1 MRLAAV
7 GIGTLIMLSG
17 WVPSG
22 LLAGC
27 AAEPSPT
34 VLETSTPSPTATL
47 QTPASSPRSSG
58 QPTTQST
65 SNPRRTSVTVVMNGD
80 LLWHNTLWY
89 GAREDAQ
96 RRGRGGY
103 DFAPLL
109 AGMKPVIASA
119 DLAICH
125 QEVPLAKP
133 GGPYRNFPL
142 FAVPP
147 QVVNA
152 IAATGYDV
160 CTTASNHAVDQ
171 GFAGLKR
178 TLDEL
183 DRAKI
188 AHVGTARD
196 EIEAERPT
204 IFTTRQGVKIA
215 IIAATSSLN
224 GLPMPRGRPWA
235 VQRLSTRNL
244 VGQAHRAR
252 VAGADIVI
260 AAVHVGT
267 EYSTSENAQQVALAR
282 ALTASPDIDL
292 VYMHHAHVV
301 QPWTTVNQKWVLYGL
316 GNTVAQHATNTPRGY
331 EGATGRFTFT
341 RGANGRF
348 TVGKAE
354 YIPTLVTRYRPG
366 RPARL
371 YQISTTLKTAK
382 GSFRDRLL
390 DAQRRTSAV
399 IMRKHPQGLTRG

>member
-7 GIGTLIMLSG
+7 GIGTLIMLLG
-17 WVPSG
+17 CVTGG

-27 AAEPSPT
+27 AAEPSSTALKTP
-34 VLETSTPSPTATL
+34 TPSPAATL
-47 QTPASSPRSSG
+47 QPPAPSPRS
-58 QPTTQST
+58 TTQST
-65 SNPRRTSVTVVMNGD
+65 SSTRRTSVTVVMNGD

-96 RRGRGGY
+96 RRGHGGY

-109 AGMKPVIASA
+109 AGMKPIIASA

-125 QEVPLAKP
+125 EEVPLAEP

-147 QVVNA
+147 HVVSA

-188 AHVGTARD
+188 AHVGTARNKT
-196 EIEAERPT
+196 EAERPT

-224 GLPMPRGRPWA
+224 GLPMPRGKPWA
-235 VQRLSTRNL
+235 VQLTTRNL

-282 ALTASPDIDL
+282 NLTASPDVDL

-301 QPWTTVNQKWVLYGL
+301 QPWTKVNQKWVLYGV
-316 GNTVAQHATNTPRGY
+316 GNTVAQHAANAPRGS

-341 RGANGRF
+341 RVGDGRF
-348 TVGKAE
+348 AVSKAE
-354 YIPTLVTRYRPG
+354 YIPTLVSRYQSG

-371 YQISTTLKTAK
+371 YHVSTALKTAE

-399 IMRKHPQGLTRG
+399 VMRKHPQGLIRG

>member
-1 MRLAAV
+1 MWLAAV

-17 WVPSG
+17 WVPGG

-27 AAEPSPT
+27 AAEPSAT
-34 VLETSTPSPTATL
+34 ALKTSTLNPTAAL
-47 QTPASSPRSSG
+47 QTPAPSPRSPG
-58 QPTTQST
+58 QPTTRST

-96 RRGRGGY
+96 RRGHGGY

-147 QVVNA
+147 QVVKA

-188 AHVGTARD
+188 QHVGTARSKT
-196 EIEAERPT
+196 EAQRPT

-224 GLPMPRGRPWA
+224 GLPMPRGKPWA
-235 VQRLSTRNL
+235 VQLTTRNL

-252 VAGADIVI
+252 AAGADIVI
-260 AAVHVGT
+260 AALHVGT
-267 EYSTSENAQQVALAR
+267 EYSTRENAQQVALAR
-282 ALTASPDIDL
+282 NLTASSDVDL

-301 QPWTTVNQKWVLYGL
+301 QPWTKMNQKWVLYGV

-331 EGATGRFTFT
+331 AGATGRFTFT
-341 RGANGRF
+341 RVGDGRF
-348 TVGKAE
+348 TVSKAE
-354 YIPTLVTRYRPG
+354 YIPTLVTRYQPG

-371 YQISTTLKTAK
+371 YHVSTALKTAK

-390 DAQRRTSAV
+390 AAQRRTSAV
-399 IMRKHPQGLTRG
+399 VMRKHPQGLTRG

>member
-17 WVPSG
+17 WLTGG

-34 VLETSTPSPTATL
+34 ALNTPTPSPAATL
-47 QTPASSPRSSG
+47 QTPAPSPRPSG

-96 RRGRGGY
+96 RRGHGGY

-125 QEVPLAKP
+125 EEVPLAKP

-147 QVVNA
+147 QVVKA
-152 IAATGYDV
+152 IATTGYDI

-196 EIEAERPT
+196 KIEAERPT
-204 IFTTRQGVKIA
+204 IFATRQGVKIA

-224 GLPMPRGRPWA
+224 GVPMPQGKPWA
-235 VQRLSTRNL
+235 VQLTTRNL

-252 VAGADIVI
+252 AAGADIVI

-267 EYSTSENAQQVALAR
+267 EYSTRENAQQVALAR
-282 ALTASPDIDL
+282 HLSASADVDL

-301 QPWTTVNQKWVLYGL
+301 QPWTKVNQKWVLYGV
-316 GNTVAQHATNTPRGY
+316 GNMVAQHATNTPRGY

-341 RGANGRF
+341 RARDGHF
-348 TVGKAE
+348 TVSKAE
-354 YIPTLVTRYRPG
+354 YIPTLVTRYQPG

-371 YQISTTLKTAK
+371 YHVSTALKTAK

-399 IMRKHPQGLTRG
+399 VMRKHPQGLTRG

>member
-1 MRLAAV
+1 M
-7 GIGTLIMLSG
+7 
-17 WVPSG
+17 
-22 LLAGC
+22 
-27 AAEPSPT
+27 
-34 VLETSTPSPTATL
+34 
-47 QTPASSPRSSG
+47 
-58 QPTTQST
+58 
-65 SNPRRTSVTVVMNGD
+65 TVVMNGD

-96 RRGRGGY
+96 RRGHGGY

-125 QEVPLAKP
+125 EEVPLARP

-142 FAVPP
+142 FAAPP
-147 QVVNA
+147 HVVRA
-152 IAATGYDV
+152 ISATGYDV

-188 AHVGTARD
+188 PHVGTARSKS
-196 EIEAERPT
+196 EAQRPT

-215 IIAATSSLN
+215 IVAATFSLN
-224 GLPMPRGRPWA
+224 GLPMPQGKPWA
-235 VQRLSTRNL
+235 VQRMSAKNL
-244 VGQAHRAR
+244 ISQAQLARAG
-252 VAGADIVI
+252 GADIVI

-267 EYSTSENAQQVALAR
+267 EYSARENAQQVPLAR
-282 ALTASPDIDL
+282 ALTASPDVDL
-292 VYMHHAHVV
+292 VYMHHSHVV
-301 QPWTTVNQKWVLYGL
+301 QPWTKVNKKWVLYGV
-316 GNTVAQHATNTPRGY
+316 GNTVAQHASNAPRGS

-341 RGANGRF
+341 RVGNRRF
-348 TVGKAE
+348 TVSKAE
-354 YIPTLVTRYRPG
+354 YIPTLVTRYQPG

-371 YQISTTLKTAK
+371 YQVSTALKTAK

-399 IMRKHPQGLTRG
+399 VMRKDPPGLTRG

>member
-1 MRLAAV
+1 M
-7 GIGTLIMLSG
+7 LIMLSG
-17 WVPSG
+17 YLTDELPVGSTPV
-22 LLAGC
+22 
-27 AAEPSPT
+27 PSPT
-34 VLETSTPSPTATL
+34 GTLSGPTASPTST
-47 QTPASSPRSSG
+47 G
-58 QPTTQST
+58 QST
-65 SNPRRTSVTVVMNGD
+65 KRLSSKPRRTSVTVVMNGD

-89 GAREDAQ
+89 SAKEDAQ
-96 RRGRGGY
+96 RRGHGGY

-125 QEVPLAKP
+125 KEVPLARS

-142 FAVPP
+142 FAAPP
-147 QVVNA
+147 HVVRA
-152 IAATGYDV
+152 ISATGYDV

-188 AHVGTARD
+188 PHVGTARSKS
-196 EIEAERPT
+196 EAQRPT

-215 IIAATSSLN
+215 IVAATFSLN
-224 GLPMPRGRPWA
+224 GLPMPQGKPWA
-235 VQRLSTRNL
+235 VQRMSAKNL
-244 VGQAHRAR
+244 LGQAHRAR
-252 VAGADIVI
+252 AAGADIVI

-267 EYSTSENAQQVALAR
+267 EYSTRENAQQVTLAR
-282 ALTASPDIDL
+282 ALTASPDVDL
-292 VYMHHAHVV
+292 VYMHHSHVV
-301 QPWTTVNQKWVLYGL
+301 QPWTKVNKKWVLYGV
-316 GNTVAQHATNTPRGY
+316 GNTVAQHATNAPRGY

-341 RGANGRF
+341 RVGNGRF
-348 TVGKAE
+348 TVSKAE
-354 YIPTLVTRYRPG
+354 YIPTLVTRYQPG

-371 YQISTTLKTAK
+371 YQVSTALKTAK

-399 IMRKHPQGLTRG
+399 VMRKDPPGLTRG

>member
-7 GIGTLIMLSG
+7 GTGMLIMLSG
-17 WVPSG
+17 WVPGG

-34 VLETSTPSPTATL
+34 ALKTSTPSPTGTL
-47 QTPASSPRSSG
+47 EAPAPSPRSSG
-58 QPTTQST
+58 QPTMQST

-125 QEVPLAKP
+125 NEVPVAKP

-183 DRAKI
+183 DRARI
-188 AHVGTARD
+188 AHVGTARNK
-196 EIEAERPT
+196 IEAERPT

-215 IIAATSSLN
+215 VIAATSSLN
-224 GLPMPRGRPWA
+224 GLPMPQGKPWA
-235 VQRLSTRNL
+235 VQRLSARAL

-282 ALTASPDIDL
+282 ALTASSDIDL

-301 QPWTTVNQKWVLYGL
+301 QPWTKVNQKWVLYGV
-316 GNTVAQHATNTPRGY
+316 GNTVAQHATNAPRGY

-348 TVGKAE
+348 TVSKAE
-354 YIPTLVTRYRPG
+354 YIPTLVTRYEPG

-371 YQISTTLKTAK
+371 YQVSTTLKTAR

-399 IMRKHPQGLTRG
+399 VMRKHPEGLTRG

>member
-17 WVPSG
+17 WVPGG

-27 AAEPSPT
+27 AAEPST
-34 VLETSTPSPTATL
+34 TALKTSTLNPTAAL
-47 QTPASSPRSSG
+47 QTPAPSPRSPG
-58 QPTTQST
+58 QPTTRST
-65 SNPRRTSVTVVMNGD
+65 SNPQRTSVTVVMNGD

-96 RRGRGGY
+96 RRGHGGY

-109 AGMKPVIASA
+109 AGMQPVIASA

-147 QVVNA
+147 QVVKA

-188 AHVGTARD
+188 QHVGTARSKT
-196 EIEAERPT
+196 EAQRPT

-224 GLPMPRGRPWA
+224 GLPMPRGKLWA
-235 VQRLSTRNL
+235 VQLTTRNL

-252 VAGADIVI
+252 AAGADIVI
-260 AAVHVGT
+260 AALHVGT
-267 EYSTSENAQQVALAR
+267 EYSTRENPQQVALAR
-282 ALTASPDIDL
+282 NLTASSDVDL

-301 QPWTTVNQKWVLYGL
+301 QPWTKMNQKWVLYGV

-331 EGATGRFTFT
+331 AGATGRFTFT
-341 RGANGRF
+341 RVGDGRF
-348 TVGKAE
+348 TVSKAE
-354 YIPTLVTRYRPG
+354 YIPTLVTRYQPG

-371 YQISTTLKTAK
+371 YHVSTALKTAK

-390 DAQRRTSAV
+390 AAQRRTSAV
-399 IMRKHPQGLTRG
+399 VMRKHPQGLTRG